1 VSGEDGALGEIRRAL
16 AGITRRLDALAEA
29 VGVAAAE
36 PPGALLDEPTRAR
49 LAVLQSL
56 LAIGTATTAQ
66 EACLLAVDRAVTHGR
81 ADCAAVV
88 RREPDGAL
96 ETLAQRGFRLPLSP
110 REDEGIVGRSL
121 RTGEIVQTAPGSGG
135 PDPLLEMHG
144 IGSALVVPILDR
156 AGAPAAALL
165 AGRRRPIPFE
175 PDAVGAMVVVA
186 DRLAGSLDTPP
197 ASALEDATSS
207 AIFASLDLE
216 RTARSV
222 AAEVSARLKVEAVA
236 VLVLDGDALV
246 LAGGAGLPIGA
257 LTPGWSP
264 DLASVAASRRPWLPA
279 VGDQSDSKL
288 AACLGTTPR
297 AVVPLSVEDE
307 LVALLAIG
315 DPGPCGATLAPS
327 FARDAAVAL
336 RNARLH
342 AESLRALGEE
352 RGPRP
357 EPPSGAGAPLGDMAS
372 LLAVVLGRLAAA
384 RERVT
389 DGHAARDLADAEEAA
404 WRVAEAV
411 RHVLGFAPGSDP
423 HAAVA
428 LDLGALV
435 RETAR
440 ATGTLWAGEASAPP
454 ITLDLEPVP
463 PVRGHPDELRQAL
476 QHFLKNAREATDGNA
491 PIVVRLRWDGASG
504 VELAVAD
511 SGHGMDEATRSRA
524 VEPFFTT
531 KGPGRLGVGLAVAE
545 AVAARHHGDV
555 VIESIPGGGT
565 TARLRLPTAG
575 GLRNP
580 SRPPVVAPRVAR
592 ILVVEDEQPVRE
604 TLVQGL
610 AGHGYAVS
618 AAHDMNEAVTLLGRE
633 AVDIVVT
640 DLVLPGGSGL
650 EIART
655 VKRTRPGT
663 AVILVT
669 GWPGRVDPETL
680 KSHGVDAIVEK
691 PVGLDALRAAV
702 AALVERGSAGPE

>member
-29 VGVAAAE
+29 VGVAAAA

-56 LAIGTATTAQ
+56 LAIGATTSAQ

-88 RREPDGAL
+88 RRELDGAL
-96 ETLAQRGFRLPLSP
+96 EPLAQRGFRLSLSP
-110 REDEGIVGRSL
+110 HDEGIVGRSL
-121 RTGEIVQTAPGSGG
+121 RSGEIVQIAPGVGG
-135 PDPLLEMHG
+135 PDPLLEAHG

-156 AGAPAAALL
+156 AGAPVAALL
-165 AGRRRPIPFE
+165 AGRRRAVPFE

-197 ASALEDATSS
+197 ATAPEDATSS

-222 AAEVSARLKVEAVA
+222 AAEVRGRLKVEAVA

-257 LTPGWSP
+257 PTPGWSP

-279 VGDQSDSKL
+279 AGDSSDSKL
-288 AACLGTTPR
+288 SACLGATPR
-297 AVVPLSVEDE
+297 AVVPLSVDDE

-342 AESLRALGEE
+342 AESLRALEE
-352 RGPRP
+352 GGPRP
-357 EPPSGAGAPLGDMAS
+357 EPSSGTGAPLGDMAS

-389 DGHAARDLADAEEAA
+389 DGHAARDLANAEEAA

-440 ATGTLWAGEASAPP
+440 ATSTLWAGEAGAPP
-454 ITLDLEPVP
+454 VTLDLEPVP

-491 PIVVRLRWDGASG
+491 PIIVRLRWDGASG
-504 VELAVAD
+504 VELAVVDA
-511 SGHGMDEATRSRA
+511 GRGMDEATRSRA

-531 KGPGRLGVGLAVAE
+531 KGAGRLGVGLAVAE
-545 AVAARHHGDV
+545 AVAVRHHGEV
-555 VIESIPGGGT
+555 LIESIPGRGT
-565 TARLRLPTAG
+565 TARLRLPTAS

-580 SRPPVVAPRVAR
+580 SHSPVTAARGAR
-592 ILVVEDEQPVRE
+592 ILVVEDERPVRE

-610 AGHGYAVS
+610 AGHGHVVS
-618 AAHDMNEAVTLLGRE
+618 AAHDMHEAVTLLGRE
-633 AVDIVVT
+633 AVDVVVT

-669 GWPGRVDPETL
+669 GWPGRVDAETL
-680 KSHGVDAIVEK
+680 KNHGVDAIVEK
-691 PVGLDALRAAV
+691 PVGLDVLRATV
-702 AALVERGSAGPE
+702 ATVIERGSAGPG